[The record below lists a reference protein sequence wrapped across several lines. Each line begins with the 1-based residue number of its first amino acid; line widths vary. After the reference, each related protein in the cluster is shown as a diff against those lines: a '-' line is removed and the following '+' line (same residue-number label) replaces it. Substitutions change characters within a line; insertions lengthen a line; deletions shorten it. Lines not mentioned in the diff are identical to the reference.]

1 MSISKGPVWLID
13 DDEVFHFICNR
24 LLTQFKLNRS
34 FIIYPDAKKA
44 FEALATTLTDQDA
57 APDIIFLD
65 INMPIM
71 GGWKFLEEFA
81 TIKDQ
86 INKNI
91 DIYLITSSI
100 DERDKSK
107 ARGIDAVKDY
117 LVKPITGEQI
127 MSILGN

>member
-1 MSISKGPVWLID
+1 MVSSKAPIWLID

-24 LLTQFKLNRS
+24 LLNQYKLNLN
-34 FIIYPDAKKA
+34 FLIYSDAKKA
-44 FEALATTLTDQDA
+44 FEVLSNQEIGISNI
-57 APDIIFLD
+57 PDIILLD

-81 TIKDQ
+81 TIKDKL
-86 INKNI
+86 NKNVH
-91 DIYLITSSI
+91 IYLITSSI

-107 ARGIDAVKDY
+107 AREIKEVKGY
-117 LVKPITGEQI
+117 LIKPITGEQI